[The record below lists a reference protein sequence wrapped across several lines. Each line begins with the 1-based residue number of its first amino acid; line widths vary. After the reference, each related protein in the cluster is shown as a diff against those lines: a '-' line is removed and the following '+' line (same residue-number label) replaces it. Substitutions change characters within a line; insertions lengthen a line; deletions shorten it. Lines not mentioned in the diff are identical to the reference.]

1 MGQMVCLVRED
12 VAEGHFW
19 PFYYCEAWLKGK
31 RSEFSFK
38 KLYEIVLNEYGV
50 VTAGVCGWEMMRK
63 KIEPDNPISEV
74 YNVFV
79 FTFLYPTFF
88 LNSSHS

>member
-38 KLYEIVLNEYGV
+38 KLYEIV
-50 VTAGVCGWEMMRK
+50 
-63 KIEPDNPISEV
+63 
-74 YNVFV
+74 
-79 FTFLYPTFF
+79 
-88 LNSSHS
+88 